1 MWMASSALQ
10 GVYEIMERC
19 WLMEPRERPTFT
31 VLEQLL
37 AKNFGE
43 WRERRGNTERERERE
58 RSRGVGERKKGAR
71 KRGERRERNDKLER
85 GKERGRKKERWGKG
99 KSCGTE
105 LLVSMHGKESRRKVD
120 GWCVCSTSASFV
132 QPALYTT
139 VLSSDIMLLEPLL
152 TYLL

>member
-1 MWMASSALQ
+1 MQ

-43 WRERRGNTERERERE
+43 WRERRGNREREG
-58 RSRGVGERKKGAR
+58 SRGVGERKKGAR

-85 GKERGRKKERWGKG
+85 GKERGRKKERWGK
-99 KSCGTE
+99 
-105 LLVSMHGKESRRKVD
+105 
-120 GWCVCSTSASFV
+120 
-132 QPALYTT
+132 
-139 VLSSDIMLLEPLL
+139 
-152 TYLL
+152 